1 MAGAELAGGAPR
13 RAGGA
18 NLRREWPTY
27 LVLTLAGAVMLFPF
41 LWMVLTSFKSMA
53 EVNLAPPTLLP
64 REWHPEN
71 YLEAWLKPES
81 TFGRYFLNSLIL
93 AGVGTALQ
101 LLVCVP
107 AAYAFA
113 AMEFRGRELLFIIL
127 LATTMIPA
135 EVTLIPNFV
144 TIRHV
149 PLAGGNDLFGQGGKG
164 LYDSYA
170 GMILPTLANP
180 FAIFLLRQQF
190 RTVPRD
196 YWEAAQLDGAS
207 RPRYLWHVLIPLATA
222 TLVTVV
228 LFGLLA
234 RWNALLW
241 PLLVT
246 SSESLRP
253 IQVGLLYFRGE
264 EGSRFHTLMAA
275 ATFTAL
281 PGILLYFAAQRRI
294 VDGLASGVKG

>member
-1 MAGAELAGGAPR
+1 MAGAQLSGSVAQSKR
-13 RAGGA
+13 IHHV
-18 NLRREWPTY
+18 RREWFTY
-27 LVLTLAGAVMLFPF
+27 LVLTLAGIVMLFPF
-41 LWMVLTSFKSMA
+41 LWMILTSFKSMA
-53 EVNLAPPTLLP
+53 EVNLAPPTLIP
-64 REWHPEN
+64 REWYPSN
-71 YLEAWLKPES
+71 YLDAWFKPES
-81 TFGRYFLNSLIL
+81 TFGRYFLNSLLISV
-93 AGVGTALQ
+93 VGTALQ

-113 AMEFRGRELLFIIL
+113 TMEFPGRGVLFIVL

-144 TIRHV
+144 TIRHI
-149 PLAGGNDLFGQGGKG
+149 PLVGGNDLFGAGGKG

-170 GMILPTLANP
+170 GIMVPYLANP
-180 FAIFLLRQQF
+180 FSIFLLRQQF

-196 YWEAAQLDGAS
+196 YWEAAQLDGTG
-207 RPRYLWHVLIPLATA
+207 RLGYLWHVLTPLSIA
-222 TLVTVV
+222 TLITVV
-228 LFGLLA
+228 LFGLLS

-246 SSESLRP
+246 SSEGLRP
-253 IQVGLLYFRGE
+253 VQVGLLYFRGE

-281 PGILLYFAAQRRI
+281 PGILLYFSAQKRI
-294 VDGLASGVKG
+294 VDGLASGIKG